1 MIIVPKYGILYYK
14 ILYPIERSNHMAE
27 EVNITTL
34 EKQEKELA
42 AEINKAREEG
52 KSEAWIRQNL
62 DI

>member
-1 MIIVPKYGILYYK
+1 MD
-14 ILYPIERSNHMAE
+14 E

-34 EKQEKELA
+34 EKQTKELA
-42 AEINKAREEG
+42 AEIDKAREEG